1 MDDQP
6 TISTHVL
13 DTQHGT
19 PAAGIEVALFRL
31 TADGDEEVGRSTTDG
46 DGRIKRLLIGE
57 LQPGEYVI
65 EFAVRGEF
73 FGTVALTFRV
83 EDTSR
88 SYHVPLLMAPYSVA
102 SYRGS

>member
-13 DTQHGT
+13 DTQSGQ
-19 PAAGIEVALFRL
+19 PARGVEVALYRL
-31 TADGDEEVGRSTTDG
+31 TADGEREVGSGTTDD
-46 DGRIKRLLIGE
+46 DGRIRRLLTTALE
-57 LQPGEYVI
+57 VGEYM
-65 EFAVRGEF
+65 VRFTVAGAF
-73 FGTVALTFRV
+73 FQTVALTFRV
-83 EDTSR
+83 DDTSR

>member
-31 TADGDEEVGRSTTDG
+31 TADGDDEVGRSTTDA

-57 LQPGEYVI
+57 LHAGEYVI
-65 EFAVRGEF
+65 EFAVNGEF
-73 FGTVALTFRV
+73 FGTVALTFRID
-83 EDTSR
+83 DTSR
-88 SYHVPLLMAPYSVA
+88 SYHVPLLMAPYSVS